1 MADEVADPTRD
12 VIVAVK
18 AVLAPLKKKK
28 GSRQFALKYMY

>member
-18 AVLAPLKKKK
+18 AVLAPVKKKRAR
-28 GSRQFALKYMY
+28 GNLL